1 MSAGF
6 APQDGAQGLVAHP
19 HRFTLRD
26 HPATWTLP
34 NLCAACGTMAAERIV
49 CSKVF
54 RRTHS
59 DSPTEHIVSSV
70 AVPFCAACAA
80 SHRQQTPEITTLRK
94 VLLSFATAEMLGA
107 VLPGMAAAFVVWL
120 ALKDLVNG
128 RFLRALTMLPIAGL
142 FGLIA
147 WYQRR
152 HVWRETAHLRVPAQ
166 SSVARAFDFSDDL
179 AAVFEPP
186 RFVCTIQDPAFAQA
200 FESLNRDRLWIAG
213 SPAVRAEQQAA
224 QRKTRIGI
232 VIFVV
237 IALVVLLIDWFN

>member
-1 MSAGF
+1 MNAGF
-6 APQDGAQGLVAHP
+6 APQDGAQGVTAHP
-19 HRFTLRD
+19 HRLTLRD
-26 HPATWTLP
+26 HPATWTFP

-59 DSPTEHIVSSV
+59 DSPTENIVSSV

-80 SHRQQTPEITTLRK
+80 SHREQTPELTTVRK
-94 VLLSFATAEMLGA
+94 VLLSFSTAEMFGA
-107 VLPGMAAAFVVWL
+107 VLPGLAAAFVVWL

-128 RFLRALTMLPIAGL
+128 RFLRALTMLPIAAF

-152 HVWRETAHLRVPAQ
+152 HVWRDTAHLRVPAQ
-166 SSVARAFDFSDDL
+166 SSVARAFDFSDDM
-179 AAVFEPP
+179 AAVFESP
-186 RFVCTIQDPAFAQA
+186 RFVCSIQHPTFAQA
-200 FESLNRDRLWIAG
+200 FEALNRDRLWVAG

-224 QRKTRIGI
+224 KRKTWIGVAI
-232 VIFVV
+232 VVV
-237 IALVVLLIDWFN
+237 IALIMFVVDWFG